1 MQKGIHDGHRKRLKE
16 EFAIS
21 GFNSETPPHKIVE
34 MLLFYCIPRKDTNEI
49 AHLLM
54 EEFGSIAELID
65 ARPEDISK
73 VKGAGESTA
82 TFLKFIRFIANYY
95 INEKKKGIK
104 KFSNFEEMCDFLY
117 SKYIGITNEV
127 IAITSL
133 DNKGGL
139 LGFDIIGEGDISF
152 VGISSRQVIET
163 VLKRKAAAVILTHN
177 HPKGQALPSSADLE
191 STNTIRD
198 ILKSVDVELIDHIII
213 ADDDYM
219 SLRLSRQYVDIFKD
233 KKEDEQY

>member
-21 GFNSETPPHKIVE
+21 GFNSDTPPHKIVE

-54 EEFGSIAELID
+54 DEFGSITELID
-65 ARPEDISK
+65 ARSEDILK
-73 VKGAGESTA
+73 VNGTGENTV

-95 INEKKKGIK
+95 VNEKKKGIK
-104 KFSNFEEMCDFLY
+104 KFKNFEEMCDFIY
-117 SKYIGITNEV
+117 SKYIGVNKEV

-133 DNKGGL
+133 DNAGGL
-139 LGFDIIGEGDISF
+139 AGFDIIGEGDVSF

-163 VLKRKAAAVILTHN
+163 VLKRKATGVIITHN
-177 HPKGQALPSSADLE
+177 HPKGQAFPSSADLE
-191 STNTIRD
+191 ATKTIRD
-198 ILKSVDVELIDHIII
+198 ILKSVDVKLIDHIIV
-213 ADDDYM
+213 AADDYM
-219 SLRLSRQYVDIFKD
+219 SLRLSHQYSNIFEE
-233 KKEDEQY
+233 EDQK